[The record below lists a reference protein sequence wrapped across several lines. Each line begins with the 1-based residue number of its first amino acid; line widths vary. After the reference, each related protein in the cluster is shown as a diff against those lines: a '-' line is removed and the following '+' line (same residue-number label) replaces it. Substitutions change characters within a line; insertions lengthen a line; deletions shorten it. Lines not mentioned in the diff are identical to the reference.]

1 MISIRADALRAQT
14 DVLNMKYKHYTYFLP
29 KMDECIVWTRQQE
42 FDEVDELCRIL
53 RKERE
58 NLQEQRREFLVLSE
72 MLGRI
77 CDRYARAE
85 QEIVDS
91 LQNWKRAEGQIGAV
105 KLDSLQRLLKESGI
119 SISEI

>member
-14 DVLNMKYKHYTYFLP
+14 DVLNMKYRNYTYFLP
-29 KMDECIVWTRQQE
+29 KMDECIVWIRQQE
-42 FDEVDELCRIL
+42 FDEVDEICRIL

-58 NLQEQRREFLVLSE
+58 NIQEQRREFLVLSE

-77 CDRYARAE
+77 CDRYVRAE

-91 LQNWKRAEGQIGAV
+91 LQNWKRAEGQVGAV
-105 KLDSLQRLLKESGI
+105 KLESLQRLLKEAGI
-119 SISEI
+119 SISEV